1 MSHEKDVENMDVWRD
16 RVTQDINDL
25 KQKQSENEGKLNS
38 AITDIH
44 KLQVS
49 DQLQD
54 KEISS
59 LRDALNEIKEDTSW
73 IRRRIT
79 GALITAVITAVV
91 GGVLA
96 VAVTQIYGG

>member
-1 MSHEKDVENMDVWRD
+1 MHGKELTENMDVWRD

-25 KQKQSENEGKLNS
+25 KQRQQQNEGKLANVE
-38 AITDIH
+38 ADIH

-49 DQLQD
+49 DKLQD

-59 LRDALNEIKEDTSW
+59 LKEALSEIKDDTSW

-91 GGVLA
+91 GGIA
-96 VAVTQIYGG
+96 GIAIANIF